1 MIRVGNPINHA
12 KQNLNYQISSRY
24 LNIRINYF
32 LVIRIRIENEQKE
45 LYKGLVYSRFDEM
58 SDIK

>member
-1 MIRVGNPINHA
+1 MIRVVNPINHA
-12 KQNLNYQISSRY
+12 KQNLNYRISSRY

-58 SDIK
+58 SDI